1 MPAMATVM
9 TMAAAAITTTMR
21 NVKDAPLSLGVA
33 TAARPV
39 DSTRPEALLKLLTFL
54 SPAFPVGAFSYS
66 HGLEQTID
74 SGAIQ
79 SAKALQAWLNDL
91 LEVGSAWTDAVLF
104 TESYS
109 AAAANEMPRLRT
121 VAELAAALSPSRERH
136 LEATAQGGAFLDA
149 VTTSW
154 PCAAAQSLLYD
165 DGATYSVAVAAVAA
179 DQGIAIEAAL
189 PAYLNAF
196 IANLISVGVRL
207 IPIGQNAGLGILS
220 ALHPL
225 IAATA
230 GRAENSTLDDLG
242 SSTIL
247 SDIASMRH
255 EEQYSRVFRT

>member
-1 MPAMATVM
+1 MATIM
-9 TMAAAAITTTMR
+9 TTAAAIITMTMHSAR
-21 NVKDAPLSLGVA
+21 DARLSCDLA
-33 TAARPV
+33 TATDTVGSA
-39 DSTRPEALLKLLTFL
+39 RPEALLKLLTFL

-121 VAELAAALSPSRERH
+121 VAELAAALSPSRERY

-165 DGATYSVAVAAVAA
+165 DGAT
-179 DQGIAIEAAL
+179 
-189 PAYLNAF
+189 
-196 IANLISVGVRL
+196 
-207 IPIGQNAGLGILS
+207 
-220 ALHPL
+220 
-225 IAATA
+225 
-230 GRAENSTLDDLG
+230 
-242 SSTIL
+242 
-247 SDIASMRH
+247 
-255 EEQYSRVFRT
+255 